1 MSLKVG
7 VIGYSGNIENE
18 PVKSLIDV
26 CLELGER
33 LGENTLYLRADVM
46 VSWS

>member
-7 VIGYSGNIENE
+7 VIGYSGNIESE
-18 PVKSLIDV
+18 PVKSLRDV

-33 LGENTLYLRADVM
+33 LGENTLCLQVGVM